1 MSALAGLSA
10 AILPPELGGPDP
22 EAIERLLSGHLRRM
36 PPVSRAGVRLGATAL
51 DWSARLRTGHSLR
64 ALDPERRA
72 ALLRGVAGLNPG
84 LGLAVEGLKGLVA
97 LVHGA
102 DSHADSMRARAG
114 ARPPA
119 RPDPHLDVTPASEC
133 NGHTRCDTVVVGS
146 GAGGALAAL
155 ALARAG
161 HSVLVI
167 EEGRRWSVDDFRRR
181 HPLERFGELYRDGGT
196 TIALGRPPIALPIG
210 RGVGGTTL
218 VNSGTCYAPPPAVRQ
233 AWQASGVRLAEPE
246 ALARRLHEVRTL
258 LGIAPVPAAVMGRN
272 GELALAGAQALG
284 WRSGPL
290 YRNAPG
296 CGGCCQCSIGC
307 PRNAKAGVH
316 LNALPAACG
325 EGARIVSEGWVER
338 VMVEDG
344 HARGVMVRA
353 PNGRRLR
360 IEAARVVVAAG
371 ATETPPLLRRSGL
384 GRHPALGRHLSIH
397 PAVGVAGRFAE
408 PVVAWEGVLQ
418 SAGIEELHHDRGI
431 LIEATSTPPGM
442 GSLVLPGLGEPLLR
456 EIAAAS
462 HLATLGAMVA
472 DGPVGRVM
480 GRRRGATLIWYP
492 LARETAGRLVEA
504 MAAMARVLFAAGAH
518 EVITGVPGVPPLR
531 PGDDPRA
538 TLRAVDPRLL
548 HLAAFHPS
556 GTARAGADPA
566 TSPVDPDG
574 RLRGTRGVWV
584 SDASILPTSPTVNPQ
599 ISIMTLALGVGENAS
614 QST

>member
-1 MSALAGLSA
+1 V
-10 AILPPELGGPDP
+10 
-22 EAIERLLSGHLRRM
+22 H
-36 PPVSRAGVRLGATAL
+36 
-51 DWSARLRTGHSLR
+51 
-64 ALDPERRA
+64 
-72 ALLRGVAGLNPG
+72 PG
-84 LGLAVEGLKGLVA
+84 IGIAVEGLKGLVA

-119 RPDPHLDVTPASEC
+119 RPDPHLEVTPAAEC
-133 NGHTRCDTVVVGS
+133 DSTTRCDTVVVGS

-161 HSVLVI
+161 HSVLIV
-167 EEGRRWSVDDFRRR
+167 EEGRRWSVADFRRR

-218 VNSGTCYAPPPAVRQ
+218 VNSGTCYVPPAAVRR
-233 AWQASGVRLAEPE
+233 AWQAGGVRLAEPE
-246 ALARRLHEVRTL
+246 ALERRLDEVRAL
-258 LGIAPVPAAVMGRN
+258 LEVAPVPAGVMGRN
-272 GELALAGAQALG
+272 GELALAGAHALG

-290 YRNAPG
+290 QRNAPG

-316 LNALPAACG
+316 LNALPAACAA
-325 EGARIVSEGWVER
+325 GARIVSEGWVER
-338 VMVEDG
+338 LLVVDG
-344 HARGVMVRA
+344 RARGVLVRA
-353 PNGRRLR
+353 FGGRRLR

-397 PAVGVAGRFAE
+397 PAVGIAGRFAE

-418 SAGIEELHHDRGI
+418 SVGIEELHDERGI

-442 GSLVLPGLGEPLLR
+442 GSLVLPGIGEPLLR
-456 EIAAAS
+456 EIEAAP

-472 DGPVGRVM
+472 DGSVGRVI

-492 LARETAGRLVEA
+492 LARETAARLVEA
-504 MAAMARVLFAAGAH
+504 MVAMARVLFAAGAH
-518 EVITGVPGVPPLR
+518 EVITGVPGVPTLAPE
-531 PGDDPRA
+531 DDA
-538 TLRAVDPRLL
+538 GAKLRAVDPRLL
-548 HLAAFHPS
+548 HLAAFHPV
-556 GTARAGADPA
+556 GTARAGGEARN
-566 TSPVDPDG
+566 SPVDPDG
-574 RLRGTRGVWV
+574 RLRGARGVWV
-584 SDASILPTSPTVNPQ
+584 ADGSILPSSPTVNPQ
-599 ISIMTLALGVGENAS
+599 ISIMALALGVGENAS
-614 QST
+614 RE